1 IVYYATPYNESYI
14 ADTKIKFEKY
24 CTENEFTEITREEY
38 LVERKRV
45 GESIGRWKAHE
56 REFDKK
62 KENEL
67 SFDTLFFL
75 NLMML
80 LILLHYFMSGTLK
93 FPF

>member
-1 IVYYATPYNESYI
+1 T
-14 ADTKIKFEKY
+14 DTQIRFEKY
-24 CTENEFTEITREEY
+24 CTENKFTEITREEY

-67 SFDTLFFL
+67 SDGTMFLL
-75 NLMML
+75 NLIML
-80 LILLHYFMSGTLK
+80 IILLHYYMSGILK